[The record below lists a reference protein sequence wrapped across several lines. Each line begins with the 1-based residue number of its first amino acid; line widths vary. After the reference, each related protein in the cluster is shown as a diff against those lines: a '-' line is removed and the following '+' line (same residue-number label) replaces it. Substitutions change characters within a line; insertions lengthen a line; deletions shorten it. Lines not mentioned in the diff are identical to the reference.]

1 MATAPWTLRPT
12 QQADAACFLN
22 GAAAGHCRS
31 CMAVAW
37 DPGAG
42 VSVGIEARRI
52 ERDGRSGNAF
62 ERLSLSH
69 QLRPY
74 LDGNCMNLPFQSLLS
89 VPGRLEF
96 EQLGIAPALRQ

>member
-1 MATAPWTLRPT
+1 
-12 QQADAACFLN
+12 
-22 GAAAGHCRS
+22 
-31 CMAVAW
+31 MAVAW

-42 VSVGIEARRI
+42 VSVRTEARRI

-62 ERLSLSH
+62 ERLSLSD
-69 QLRPY
+69 QLR
-74 LDGNCMNLPFQSLLS
+74 LCLNGNRMNLAFRSRSS